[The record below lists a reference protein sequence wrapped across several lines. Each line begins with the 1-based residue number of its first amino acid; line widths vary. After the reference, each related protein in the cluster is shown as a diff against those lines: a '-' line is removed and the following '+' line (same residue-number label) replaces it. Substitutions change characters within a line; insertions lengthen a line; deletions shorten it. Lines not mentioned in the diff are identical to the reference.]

1 MSAVA
6 SKVSAVERYRAVF
19 DERNDAPGALTEI
32 RRAAFERFASLGFPT
47 TRNEDWKYTNL
58 RRFESRAFA
67 SSQAAPMPLDES
79 QWIAGSGVR
88 IVLVNGHAAASLSTT
103 SPQPPGVTIVS
114 LGRWLANNPDE
125 VAALLREDESADAP
139 AFEALNTAFF
149 DDGVVIDI
157 ADGVTLDEPIC
168 VLHQWTPGVQSAMSH
183 PKLFL
188 RAGRDSRCALIEHY
202 LGPDDVDSFTN
213 ASVTLTLATGARVS
227 HYRLQHEST
236 RSFHVA
242 GVRVRLDAHSR
253 YACQD
258 IALGAAL
265 GRASITATL
274 AGPGAEASLNGL
286 FAPAGTQH
294 LDTFTL
300 VDHQAP
306 HTVSN
311 EAYRGIA
318 AGRGRGVYRGK
329 VIVRQG
335 AQKIDSKQ
343 SSRNLLLSPTAE
355 IDTRPELEIHADDVK
370 CAHGATTGQL
380 DATALFYLRSRGI
393 SEADARAMLI
403 RAFAESMLS
412 GIEAVPVREY
422 LERQLQHR
430 FAALEVQS

>member
-6 SKVSAVERYRAVF
+6 SKVSPVERYRAAF
-19 DERNDAPGALTEI
+19 DERTDAQGMLTDI
-32 RRAAFERFASLGFPT
+32 RKAAFERFASLGFPT

-67 SSQAAPMPLDES
+67 SAQAAPVALDEA

-103 SPQPPGVTIVS
+103 APQPPGVTVVTLS
-114 LGRWLANNPDE
+114 RWLANNPHE
-125 VAALLREDESADAP
+125 VAALLREQEAQDAA
-139 AFEALNTAFF
+139 AFDALNTAFF

-157 ADGVTLDEPIC
+157 ADGVTLDQPIY

-183 PKLFL
+183 PKIFV

-202 LGPDDVDSFTN
+202 LGPDDVETFTN
-213 ASVTLTLATGARVS
+213 ASIALTLCAGARVS
-227 HYRLQHEST
+227 HYRLQHESI

-242 GVRVRLDAHSR
+242 TVRARLDAHSR

-258 IALGAAL
+258 IAFGAAL
-265 GRASITATL
+265 GRTSITATL

-286 FAPAGTQH
+286 FAPSGTQH
-294 LDTFTL
+294 LDTYTL
-300 VDHQAP
+300 VDHVAP
-306 HTVSN
+306 HTISN

-355 IDTRPELEIHADDVK
+355 IDTRPELEIYADDVK

-393 SEADARAMLI
+393 SEEDARALLI

-412 GIEAVPVREY
+412 GIESVPVREY
-422 LERQLQHR
+422 LEQQLQQR